1 MASDMTLETAD
12 PAAGAEVAPRRGL
25 VRRFRKHAFLS
36 AVVAGALLGGGLRFV
51 PASTAASAK
60 VPGASGASTAC
71 SAS

>member
-12 PAAGAEVAPRRGL
+12 PAGGPEAAPRQGL

-36 AVVAGALLGGGLRFV
+36 FVIAGALLGGGLRFV
-51 PASTAASAK
+51 PAGTAASTNL
-60 VPGASGASTAC
+60 PGKAGASTAC